1 MEFSGVMVAV
11 LVAMVL
17 GLLVLAFA
25 LGRRRGSRDL
35 IAPPPK
41 LGAAAAAAPA
51 RTLPPTAP
59 GGPIVLPPEVEAEV
73 RALIAEGM
81 KINAIKR
88 VREVTR
94 SGLKEA
100 MDFVEQM

>member
-1 MEFSGVMVAV
+1 MEFSVM
-11 LVAMVL
+11 LVAIPVALVL
-17 GLLVLAFA
+17 GSLAFGLA
-25 LGRRRGSRDL
+25 RRRGDRDL
-35 IAPPPK
+35 IAPPRD
-41 LGAAAAAAPA
+41 LGATAAAAPA
-51 RTLPPTAP
+51 RTVPPAAP
-59 GGPIVLPPEVEAEV
+59 GGPMSLPPEVEAEV
-73 RALIAEGM
+73 RALIAQGM